1 MNTKT
6 ITPVEQ
12 YQSYLKKADVEP
24 TIDVTELAT
33 LRTRAQSIVVNDITN
48 EAEMALAKKMR
59 KELSEARIEIS
70 KNAKLARDEFTVINR
85 GIREVELALLSEFE
99 EEEDRLKGYE
109 EELKA
114 KRLRD
119 ERMLVLPVRK
129 ERLAVIDVVVPDEE
143 LLAMDDL
150 TFSNFLAE
158 KQEAILM
165 EKKRKEEDDARI
177 KAAEEAAAD
186 RARKDA
192 ESKAAA
198 EAEEKEREHRAE
210 IERLEK
216 EKRDAELQEKA
227 KEAEAYALAKEKK
240 YKQFLKDNGYNEIE
254 FTTIDVGDAVILYK
268 QVAVYKK

>member
-1 MNTKT
+1 MQTT
-6 ITPVEQ
+6 AVEQ
-12 YQSYLKKADVEP
+12 YQSYLQKADVVP

-33 LRTRAQSIVVNDITN
+33 LRERAQGVVVNDITN

-70 KNAKLARDEFTVINR
+70 KTAKLARDEFTVINR

-99 EEEDRLKGYE
+99 EEEERLKGYE
-109 EELKA
+109 DQLKA

-129 ERLAVIDVVVPDEE
+129 ERLKLIDVEMPDED

-150 TFSNFLAE
+150 QFSNFLAE

-186 RARKDA
+186 RARKEVEDEA
-192 ESKAAA
+192 KRK
-198 EAEEKEREHRAE
+198 AEEKEREHQAE

-216 EKRDAELQEKA
+216 EKKDAELQEKA
-227 KEAEAYALAKEKK
+227 KIAEAYALAKEKK
-240 YKQFLKDNGYNEIE
+240 YKQFLKDNGYNDKE
-254 FTTIDVGDAVILYK
+254 FITVDEGNAVILYRV
-268 QVAVYKK
+268 VAVYTK

>member
-6 ITPVEQ
+6 ITVVEQ
-12 YQSYLKKADVEP
+12 YQTFVAKSEITP
-24 TIDVTELAT
+24 TIDVTELAA
-33 LRTRAQSIVVNDITN
+33 LREEASKVVVNDITN
-48 EAEMALAKKMR
+48 EAEMAIAKAVRTK
-59 KELSEARIEIS
+59 LSKARIEIS
-70 KNAKLARDEFTVINR
+70 KTAKLARDEFTERNR

-99 EEEDRLKGYE
+99 SEEDRLKGYE
-109 EELKA
+109 DELKA

-129 ERLAVIDVVVPDEE
+129 ERLSVIDVVIPDEDI
-143 LLAMDDL
+143 LAMDDL
-150 TFSNFLAE
+150 AFSNFLAE

-192 ESKAAA
+192 EAKAAA
-198 EAEEKEREHRAE
+198 EAEEKERAHKAE
-210 IERLEK
+210 IERIEK
-216 EKRDAELQEKA
+216 EKRDEEEK
-227 KEAEAYALAKEKK
+227 KRKQEAEAADLAKKKK
-240 YKQFLKDNGYNEIE
+240 YLKFLEENGYNERDFI
-254 FTTIDVGDAVILYK
+254 TKDAGDVVILYK